1 MSAIKP
7 TYEELDQ
14 RVKSLESE
22 LKDCQGIEDALKK
35 SEEGYRSIIEG
46 APGAIM
52 AIRNGCFLFVN
63 PAGARMLGFSDPEEM
78 VGIPALLKAERI
90 IPLLR

>member
-7 TYEELDQ
+7 TNEELDQ

-22 LKDCQGIEDALKK
+22 LKDCQGVKDALKK
-35 SEEGYRSIIEG
+35 SEEGCKSIVKG

-52 AIRNGCFLFVN
+52 AIHNGCFLFVN
-63 PAGARMLGFSDPEEM
+63 PLMSMKWGQ
-78 VGIPALLKAERI
+78 VYY
-90 IPLLR
+90 